1 MTNSRNFPSAAILA
15 SALAVLL
22 MQPAPL
28 LAQKQSPFR
37 NQTTTSQL
45 VDAALSAGKL
55 RASSQRV
62 ARLYLESGLE
72 LRHQRTQIAL
82 RAGRA
87 DVESSL
93 DALKKVAMKG
103 DKEKRDLKRALDS
116 LSEQWSELNAVLN
129 SKYNGDKT
137 QTVYDVSEQMYIY
150 SSKITFLFE
159 DLNNS
164 EAGYMIDVAGKLQS
178 NSERIAKAAIHAIIS
193 GKSGST
199 VDLIAWKKEYL
210 ENYRE
215 LVASPLNDDYQNRN
229 LELGKTLWSFYDDII
244 TRAATRSDISQILAI
259 SKCTD
264 GMWDI
269 AQSSRSTYVA
279 TLKRQSGAD
288 KLIARNSSKAS

>member
-1 MTNSRNFPSAAILA
+1 MINSRNFPNAAILA

-22 MQPAPL
+22 MQPAAL
-28 LAQKQSPFR
+28 LAQKQSLVR
-37 NQTTTSQL
+37 NQIATVQL

-279 TLKRQSGAD
+279 TLKKQNGAD

>member
-1 MTNSRNFPSAAILA
+1 MTNSKNFPSAAILA

-28 LAQKQSPFR
+28 LAQKQSPVR
-37 NQTTTSQL
+37 NQTATVQL

-279 TLKRQSGAD
+279 TLKKQSGAD
-288 KLIARNSSKAS
+288 KLIARNSSNAS